1 MLPRVI
7 KAIKEKKNEFDGMIE
22 IPNRV
27 GPVWVF
33 FVVVVASLVSRRVLQ
48 FLPANIYCEKF
59 QTYSKAEIVLQ

>member
-1 MLPRVI
+1 
-7 KAIKEKKNEFDGMIE
+7 MIE